1 MNSGLTSI
9 KNREIFFRS
18 DSIIVKMANFLA
30 SYSDIEKKTVM
41 ICDDERDLFQ
51 LFGKAIKSEYNVI
64 LVGSDEDLLI
74 IYR

>member
-1 MNSGLTSI
+1 
-9 KNREIFFRS
+9 
-18 DSIIVKMANFLA
+18 MANYLA
-30 SYSDIEKKTVM
+30 SYSDTEKKIVM

-64 LVGSDEDLLI
+64 LAGSDEDLLI

>member
-1 MNSGLTSI
+1 V
-9 KNREIFFRS
+9 KFFIS
-18 DSIIVKMANFLA
+18 DSIIVKMANYLA
-30 SYSDIEKKTVM
+30 SYFDTEKKTVM